1 MKKLLAFAALFAVV
15 ALTSCKYD
23 DDDLWNSVHGL
34 ENRVAKL
41 EELCKQM
48 NTNISSLQTIVTA
61 LQNNVYVTGTT
72 PLMKDGKE
80 IGYTITFSKGNPIT
94 IYHGKDGQ
102 DGEDGITPTISVK
115 KDTDG
120 VYYWTLNG
128 EFIVVDGGK
137 IQAEGKDGTN
147 GTTPQFKI
155 ENDYWFVS
163 YNNGANWTQL
173 GKATGEDG
181 IGGDSMF
188 SGVDYETSTDYVI
201 FTLSNGT
208 QIKLPTWSAFEAL
221 QRLCNETNTNLS
233 ALQTIVTALQN
244 NDYITSV
251 DPLTENGKVVGYTI
265 KFAKSN
271 PIVIYNG
278 KDGADGVDGNTPVIG
293 VKKDT
298 DGIYYWTLDGEFI
311 VVDGQKIK
319 AQGTDGNNG
328 ADGSDGVT
336 PKLEIQEGYWWI
348 SYDNGTNWT
357 QLGKATGED
366 GKDADSIKI
375 TQDENN
381 VYFELA
387 DGTVITMPQNNDTT
401 TQNIQFADPITKYLC
416 SSQWLNS
423 SNIDNLNSWDKNL
436 DGELSYQ
443 EAANVKYI
451 GYYHY
456 FHGSAI
462 SSFNELRYFIGVTY
476 IGKEAFKDC
485 SKLYTIVIPDNVKT
499 IEQNAFSGCSD
510 LQFVTWGNNI
520 TDIQDRAFYGCTSLR
535 FIILGDYV
543 ETIGAY
549 AFYGASSINI
559 STLRVTLPASVKSIG
574 DYAFHNRNVEFVYC
588 KSLTPPFLGGANV
601 FGNDWG
607 TSWKCKYYVPM
618 SAVDDYKKAPYWKD
632 LGDNIV
638 GYDLTE

>member
-535 FIILGDYV
+535 FIIGDYV

-638 GYDLTE
+638 GYDFTE